1 MPTLCASIFS
11 FFNKAC
17 STMSGISFL
26 NGTRIFLPIKSCGE
40 AIALPL
46 HISCVMPLVKI
57 LTMPTFC
64 PWLRRFTPTLLGLIM
79 TLNCPLATPARSW
92 SGERQI
98 FSDTSACFA
107 SLPCNAATA
116 MVTLGIAGAPYTV
129 NCSLPAANSE
139 GETPAAAS
147 AAVIF
152 KKSRLFISIFYLLI
166 LNKPV

>member
-11 FFNKAC
+11 FFSKAC

-26 NGTRIFLPIKSCGE
+26 NGTRIFLPTKSCGE

-64 PWLRRFTPTLLGLIM
+64 PWLRRFTPTLLGLII

-129 NCSLPAANSE
+129 NCSFPAANSE

-152 KKSRLFISIFYLLI
+152 KKSRLFMSIFYLLI